1 MREQGQRGG
10 GGWKNV
16 LRHKGRGRK
25 GQREQE
31 EDTYWEPK
39 RRMVHRKKKWKEVR
53 SVCRRGVFSSCIMHH
68 DRIWG
73 IKAFLTK
80 SWRQREKN
88 DFTCFLACLIS
99 SSLSFFLL
107 FSLLSC
113 RRKTDAV
120 RANASRNYFCLR
132 RGEREKR
139 RDEN

>member
-1 MREQGQRGG
+1 M
-10 GGWKNV
+10 
-16 LRHKGRGRK
+16 
-25 GQREQE
+25 
-31 EDTYWEPK
+31 
-39 RRMVHRKKKWKEVR
+39 
-53 SVCRRGVFSSCIMHH
+53 FSSCIMHH

-113 RRKTDAV
+113 RRKTDAA

-132 RGEREKR
+132 REKEKEKR
-139 RDEN
+139 EEMTIKFVPVPQMMHFLLLKMGVKVIY